1 MEKDPTESEKLPWL
15 LVRRLLRTTWS
26 MDVKWN
32 FFVCLI
38 DFLNLFLSNKIY
50 IKKNILRCCLYE
62 HAVDALLRADNTQNR
77 LVLDV
82 RGTAFK
88 L

>member
-50 IKKNILRCCLYE
+50 IKKNPKMLS
-62 HAVDALLRADNTQNR
+62 VRACGGRAT
-77 LVLDV
+77 
-82 RGTAFK
+82 
-88 L
+88 